1 MSKGKKRKKNRRAA
15 EKHISILDVFQN
27 RICVLMNTYSL
38 DEITAENTSDGLEV
52 SYSEYADNCIIG
64 SNIEIPELSE
74 LLQSSMPKLNI
85 TELYCTRCGNVFDFE
100 ICFTAAQMPCNVLA
114 DISSAAE
121 NKKHF
126 AQATNFPQS
135 V

>member
-1 MSKGKKRKKNRRAA
+1 MTETKKKRLAAAKKCT
-15 EKHISILDVFQN
+15 SVLDVFQN
-27 RICVLMNTYSL
+27 RICEFMNIYNL
-38 DEITAENTSDGLEV
+38 DEITAENTPDGLEV
-52 SYSEYADNCIIG
+52 SYSEYSDNCIMG
-64 SNIEIPELSE
+64 SNIEIPELSK

-85 TELYCTRCGNVFDFE
+85 AELYCTRCGNVFDFE
-100 ICFTAAQMPCNVLA
+100 IYFSAAQTPCNALA
-114 DISSAAE
+114 DVSSAAE